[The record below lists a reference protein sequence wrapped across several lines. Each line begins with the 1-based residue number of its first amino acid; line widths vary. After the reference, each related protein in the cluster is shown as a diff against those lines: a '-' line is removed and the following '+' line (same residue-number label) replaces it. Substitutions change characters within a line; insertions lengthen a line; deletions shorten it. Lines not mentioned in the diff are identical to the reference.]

1 MANTIE
7 HGFEEPRVPQTP
19 VRRLWAVCLLDGI
32 REALTLRYK
41 RRQAE
46 SKRVLPVE
54 SLAWPERWLMDTTWK
69 HVGSFIWICEQ
80 LGYEPDHMRSSA
92 IMNAREIL
100 KK

>member
-1 MANTIE
+1 MTTTIE
-7 HGFEEPRVPQTP
+7 HGYFEPRGPQIP
-19 VRRLWAVCLLDGI
+19 ERRLWAVCLMDGI
-32 REALTLRYK
+32 REALTLRHK

-54 SLAWPERWLMDTTWK
+54 SLDLAERWLMDTTWK
-69 HVGSFIWICEQ
+69 HVGSFVWICEQ

-92 IMNAREIL
+92 IMNAREIV

>member
-7 HGFEEPRVPQTP
+7 HGYFEPRGPQIP
-19 VRRLWAVCLLDGI
+19 ERRLWAVCLMDGI
-32 REALTLRYK
+32 REALTLRHK

-54 SLAWPERWLMDTTWK
+54 SLDLAERWLMDTTWN
-69 HVGSFIWICEQ
+69 HVGSFIWICEH

>member
-1 MANTIE
+1 MHTTIE
-7 HGFEEPRVPQTP
+7 HGYFEPRVPQTP
-19 VRRLWAVCLLDGI
+19 ERRLWAVCLMDGI

-41 RRQAE
+41 RLQDK
-46 SKRVLPVE
+46 SKWGLPVE
-54 SLAWPERWLMDTTWK
+54 SLAWPERWLMDTTWN

-92 IMNAREIL
+92 IMNAREII

>member
-7 HGFEEPRVPQTP
+7 HGYFEPRGPQIP
-19 VRRLWAVCLLDGI
+19 ERRLWAVCLMDGI

-41 RRQAE
+41 RLQDK
-46 SKRVLPVE
+46 SKWGLPVE
-54 SLAWPERWLMDTTWK
+54 SLDLAERWLMDTTWK
-69 HVGSFIWICEQ
+69 HVGSFVWICEQ
-80 LGYEPDHMRSSA
+80 LGYEPDHMRSNA

>member
-1 MANTIE
+1 MSNTIDPNYA
-7 HGFEEPRVPQTP
+7 EPRVPQTP
-19 VRRLWAVCLLDGI
+19 ERRLWAVCLMDGI

-41 RRQAE
+41 RLQHK
-46 SKRVLPVE
+46 SKWGLPVE

-100 KK
+100 K